1 MPGETENDACIYNSL
16 YRHEVDGKRRV
27 QVPSKWRSEKG
38 GTQFTLIVWPK
49 HKEGVCLR
57 VLPPNEMAKLMGE
70 LDKLP
75 VAERVTAKRQIGA
88 RSEQV
93 TVDSAGRICIP
104 QEMAEAAGIKE
115 KVVMVG
121 MLDKFEMWSPERYA
135 AVEAAD
141 QVLSP
146 RAFDLME

>member
-1 MPGETENDACIYNSL
+1 MPDEPKNDACIYNSL
-16 YRHEVDGKRRV
+16 YRHEMDGKRRV
-27 QVPSKWRSEKG
+27 QVPSKWRSEEG
-38 GTQFTLIVWPK
+38 GTQFTVIVWPK
-49 HKEGVCLR
+49 HKEGICLR
-57 VLPPNEMAKLMGE
+57 VLPPAEMARLMAE

-75 VAERVTAKRQIGA
+75 VNERVTAKRQIGA

-93 TVDSAGRICIP
+93 TVDSAGRICVP
-104 QEMAEAAGIKE
+104 QEMAEAADIKG

-121 MLDKFEMWSPERYA
+121 LLDKFEMWSPERYA

-141 QVLSP
+141 QVLAT

>member
-1 MPGETENDACIYNSL
+1 MAEERENDACIYNSL
-16 YRHEVDGKRRV
+16 YRHEVDTKRRV
-27 QVPSKWRSEKG
+27 QVPSKWRSDKG

-57 VLPPNEMAKLMGE
+57 VLPPLEMAKLMAD

-75 VAERVTAKRQIGA
+75 VNERVTAKRQIGA

-93 TVDSAGRICIP
+93 TVDSAGRVCIP
-104 QEMAEAAGIKE
+104 QEMAEAADIKD

-121 MLDKFEMWSPERYA
+121 LLDKFELWSPDRYS

-141 QVLSP
+141 QILSA

>member
-1 MPGETENDACIYNSL
+1 MPDERQNDACIYNSL

-27 QVPSKWRSEKG
+27 QVPSKWRSAEG

-57 VLPPNEMAKLMGE
+57 VLPPAELNRLMAGLNQ
-70 LDKLP
+70 LP
-75 VAERVTAKRQIGA
+75 VHERETAKRQIGA

-104 QEMAEAAGIKE
+104 QVMAEAADIKD

-121 MLDKFEMWSPERYA
+121 LLDKFEMWSPDRYSA
-135 AVEAAD
+135 IEAAD
-141 QVLSP
+141 QVLSQ

>member
-1 MPGETENDACIYNSL
+1 MAGERENEICIYNSL
-16 YRHEVDGKRRV
+16 YRHEVDDKRRV
-27 QVPSKWRSEKG
+27 QVPSKWRSAKG

-57 VLPPNEMAKLMGE
+57 VLPPDEMAKLMGD
-70 LDKLP
+70 LDQLP
-75 VAERVTAKRQIGA
+75 VNERITAKRQIGS

-104 QEMAEAAGIKE
+104 QAMAEAADIDDKA
-115 KVVMVG
+115 VMVG
-121 MLDKFEMWSPERYA
+121 LLDKFEVWSPKRYE

-141 QVLSP
+141 QVLSA

>member
-49 HKEGVCLR
+49 HAEGVCLR
-57 VLPPNEMAKLMGE
+57 VLPPVEMAKLMAD
-70 LDKLP
+70 LDNLP
-75 VAERVTAKRQIGA
+75 VNERVTAKRRIGA

-104 QEMAEAAGIKE
+104 QEMAEAADIKD

-121 MLDKFEMWSPERYA
+121 LLDKFEMWSPDRYS

-141 QVLSP
+141 QILSA

>member
-1 MPGETENDACIYNSL
+1 MADERQNDACIYNSL

-27 QVPSKWRSEKG
+27 QVPSKWRSDRG
-38 GTQFTLIVWPK
+38 GTQFTVIVWPK
-49 HKEGVCLR
+49 HAEGVCLR
-57 VLPPNEMAKLMGE
+57 VLPPAELARLMAD

-75 VAERVTAKRQIGA
+75 VNERVTAKRQIGA

-104 QEMAEAAGIKE
+104 QEMADAADIKE

-121 MLDKFEMWSPERYA
+121 LLDKFEMWSPQRYA

-141 QVLSP
+141 QVLSA